1 MITATAIKIYQE
13 YNPKRNLKSPKT
25 KVIKKADKH
34 NYAIRWFNP
43 KRFKDILA
51 LITIDKQEILFKKM
65 LPKTPSKLSYYR
77 DVLNSSTN
85 HQFDNFY
92 VFAICNYRNDVIGWI
107 QYMPDENLNKLKK
120 IIKIEAKALVL
131 EVSYAKLFST
141 NLKGVAVN
149 GLKQTMDI
157 VRKLDNNNYK
167 DLYIS
172 AYTDSKNIASEYV
185 LNTNRFEKL
194 KSTIIY
200 ANEPNNVWI
209 RKLN

>member
-1 MITATAIKIYQE
+1 
-13 YNPKRNLKSPKT
+13 
-25 KVIKKADKH
+25 
-34 NYAIRWFNP
+34 
-43 KRFKDILA
+43 
-51 LITIDKQEILFKKM
+51 
-65 LPKTPSKLSYYR
+65 
-77 DVLNSSTN
+77 
-85 HQFDNFY
+85 
-92 VFAICNYRNDVIGWI
+92 
-107 QYMPDENLNKLKK
+107 MPDENLNKLKK